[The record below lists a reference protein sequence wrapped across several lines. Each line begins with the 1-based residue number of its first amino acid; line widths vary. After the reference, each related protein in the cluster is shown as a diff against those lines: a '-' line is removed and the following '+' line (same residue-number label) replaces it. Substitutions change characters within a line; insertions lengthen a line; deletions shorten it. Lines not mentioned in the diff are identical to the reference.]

1 MLSGLLALDGN
12 LLLWIQE
19 FVRVDVL
26 NPIAAF
32 YTHLGDSGL
41 LWIAS
46 SLVMLCFRRTR
57 RAGVLGLLALAL
69 GALFTNVVLKHLVAR
84 PRPWLTVEGLRFLV
98 VEPDPNSFPS
108 GHTCAAFSAA
118 GAWFGA
124 LSKRWMGITALVLA
138 ALMGLSRLYVG
149 VHFPSDVLAGA
160 LVGLFAAWL
169 AGALWRRLEE
179 KKGRALV

>member
-1 MLSGLLALDGN
+1 MLENLLSLDGG
-12 LLLWIQE
+12 LLLWIQK
-19 FVRVDVL
+19 FARIDAL

-32 YTHLGDSGL
+32 YTHMGDAGL
-41 LWIAS
+41 LWVGL
-46 SLVMLCFRRTR
+46 SLVMLCFKRTR
-57 RAGVLGLLALAL
+57 RAGVVGLIALGL
-69 GALFTNVVLKHLVAR
+69 GAFFTNVVLKHLVAR

-98 VEPDPNSFPS
+98 AEPDPNSFPS

-118 GAWFGA
+118 GAWFRN
-124 LSKRWMGITALVLA
+124 LPKRWMRVAALVLA

-169 AGALWRRLEE
+169 AAAFWRKLEE
-179 KKGRALV
+179 KGRPLVS